1 MIKKEEIEAKSN
13 EFKIHTA
20 HVERDYVFSWLL
32 VGIYT
37 VSPLKDILILKGGNC
52 FRKAYFANTRFS
64 EDLDFSIQKE
74 EYLFMESLRRRKTN
88 IVIQ

>member
-20 HVERDYVFSWLL
+20 HVERDYVFGWLL

-37 VSPLKDILILKGGNC
+37 VSPLKDVLILKGGNC

-64 EDLDFSIQKE
+64 AFRLLTKDKLG
-74 EYLFMESLRRRKTN
+74 YN
-88 IVIQ
+88 IPKRGYHSY